1 MKEELSPTQ
10 SAARCVGVRRAA
22 GGDNADTREP
32 ALWSGRPFLPPRSGF
47 SGMVCKYAISVFVM
61 LFIYNKLDIYP

>member
-1 MKEELSPTQ
+1 MQMQEHKHSDVGALS
-10 SAARCVGVRRAA
+10 
-22 GGDNADTREP
+22 
-32 ALWSGRPFLPPRSGF
+32 FLARSGF